1 MLPASAMSG
10 FNSFSTGNVNL
21 QITEVSLC
29 KMLTWCY
36 LMGVLFVKTPVRC
49 VCVCVFF
56 FFLIYLFIYFF
67 GLYCFVLFCFV
78 FSFVSFF
85 LVGILLGFL
94 NIVYST
100 VPVYH

>member
-49 VCVCVFF
+49 VCVCVFLFIYLF
-56 FFLIYLFIYFF
+56 FFLDCI
-67 GLYCFVLFCFV
+67 VLFCFV
-78 FSFVSFF
+78 LFF
-85 LVGILLGFL
+85 LLSLSF
-94 NIVYST
+94 
-100 VPVYH
+100 

>member
-29 KMLTWCY
+29 KMLTLCY

-49 VCVCVFF
+49 VCVCVCVCVF
-56 FFLIYLFIYFF
+56 YLFIYFWI
-67 GLYCFVLFCFV
+67 VLFCFV
-78 FSFVSFF
+78 LFF
-85 LVGILLGFL
+85 LLSLSF
-94 NIVYST
+94 
-100 VPVYH
+100 

>member
-29 KMLTWCY
+29 KMLTLCY

-49 VCVCVFF
+49 VCVCVCVFF
-56 FFLIYLFIYFF
+56 V
-67 GLYCFVLFCFV
+67 LYCFVLFCF
-78 FSFVSFF
+78 FFCFVSFF

>member
-56 FFLIYLFIYFF
+56 LFIYFFF
-67 GLYCFVLFCFV
+67 GLYCFVLFCFFFCLFL
-78 FSFVSFF
+78 FSRNFTWF
-85 LVGILLGFL
+85 
-94 NIVYST
+94 
-100 VPVYH
+100 P

>member
-49 VCVCVFF
+49 VCVCVCVFF
-56 FFLIYLFIYFF
+56 CIVLF
-67 GLYCFVLFCFV
+67 CFVLFCFLFCLFL
-78 FSFVSFF
+78 FSRNFTWF
-85 LVGILLGFL
+85 
-94 NIVYST
+94 
-100 VPVYH
+100 P

>member
-29 KMLTWCY
+29 KMLTLCY
-36 LMGVLFVKTPVRC
+36 LMGVLFVKTPVGC

-56 FFLIYLFIYFF
+56 FLGGGGI
-67 GLYCFVLFCFV
+67 VLFCFV
-78 FSFVSFF
+78 LFFSFVSFF

-100 VPVYH
+100 VPAYH

>member
-49 VCVCVFF
+49 VCVCVCVFF
-56 FFLIYLFIYFF
+56 YLFIYFF

>member
-49 VCVCVFF
+49 VCVCVCVFF
-56 FFLIYLFIYFF
+56 FFV
-67 GLYCFVLFCFV
+67 LYCFVLFCFV
-78 FSFVSFF
+78 FCFVSFF

>member
-49 VCVCVFF
+49 VCVCVCFF
-56 FFLIYLFIYFF
+56 YLFIYFWI
-67 GLYCFVLFCFV
+67 VLFCFV
-78 FSFVSFF
+78 LFF
-85 LVGILLGFL
+85 LLSLSF
-94 NIVYST
+94 
-100 VPVYH
+100 

>member
-29 KMLTWCY
+29 KMLTLCY
-36 LMGVLFVKTPVRC
+36 LMGVLFVKTPVQC

-56 FFLIYLFIYFF
+56 LGGGVG
-67 GLYCFVLFCFV
+67 GLYCFVLFCFSLLSL
-78 FSFVSFF
+78 SF
-85 LVGILLGFL
+85 
-94 NIVYST
+94 
-100 VPVYH
+100 

>member
-49 VCVCVFF
+49 VCVCVCVFF
-56 FFLIYLFIYFF
+56 FFFV
-67 GLYCFVLFCFV
+67 LYCFVLFCFV
-78 FSFVSFF
+78 FCFVSFF

>member
-56 FFLIYLFIYFF
+56 FCI
-67 GLYCFVLFCFV
+67 VLFCFG
-78 FSFVSFF
+78 FCFVSFF

>member
-49 VCVCVFF
+49 VCVCFF
-56 FFLIYLFIYFF
+56 FFYLFIYFF

>member
-56 FFLIYLFIYFF
+56 YLFIYFWI
-67 GLYCFVLFCFV
+67 VLFCFV
-78 FSFVSFF
+78 LFF
-85 LVGILLGFL
+85 LLSLSF
-94 NIVYST
+94 
-100 VPVYH
+100 

>member
-56 FFLIYLFIYFF
+56 ILFYFF
-67 GLYCFVLFCFV
+67 WIVLFCFV
-78 FSFVSFF
+78 LFF
-85 LVGILLGFL
+85 LLSLSF
-94 NIVYST
+94 
-100 VPVYH
+100 

>member
-49 VCVCVFF
+49 VCVCVCVCVC
-56 FFLIYLFIYFF
+56 
-67 GLYCFVLFCFV
+67 LYCIVLFCFV
-78 FSFVSFF
+78 LFF
-85 LVGILLGFL
+85 LFCLFL
-94 NIVYST
+94 FSRNFT
-100 VPVYH
+100 WFP

>member
-56 FFLIYLFIYFF
+56 FVLYCIVLF
-67 GLYCFVLFCFV
+67 CFVLFCFV
-78 FSFVSFF
+78 FCFVSFF

>member
-49 VCVCVFF
+49 VCVCVCVFF
-56 FFLIYLFIYFF
+56 FKFIYLFIYLFF
-67 GLYCFVLFCFV
+67 WIVLFCFVLFCFFFCLFL
-78 FSFVSFF
+78 FSRNFTWF
-85 LVGILLGFL
+85 
-94 NIVYST
+94 
-100 VPVYH
+100 P

>member
-49 VCVCVFF
+49 VCVCVCVFYFIFF
-56 FFLIYLFIYFF
+56 FWI
-67 GLYCFVLFCFV
+67 VLFCFV
-78 FSFVSFF
+78 LFF
-85 LVGILLGFL
+85 LLSLSF
-94 NIVYST
+94 
-100 VPVYH
+100 

>member
-49 VCVCVFF
+49 VCVCVCVCV
-56 FFLIYLFIYFF
+56 FLFIYLFLDCI
-67 GLYCFVLFCFV
+67 VLFCFV

>member
-1 MLPASAMSG
+1 MLHASAMSG

-56 FFLIYLFIYFF
+56 FIYLFLFLDCI
-67 GLYCFVLFCFV
+67 VLFCFV
-78 FSFVSFF
+78 LFF
-85 LVGILLGFL
+85 LLSLSF
-94 NIVYST
+94 
-100 VPVYH
+100 

>member
-49 VCVCVFF
+49 VCVCVCV
-56 FFLIYLFIYFF
+56 
-67 GLYCFVLFCFV
+67 CFCIVLFCFV
-78 FSFVSFF
+78 FCFVSFF

>member
-49 VCVCVFF
+49 VCVCVCVC
-56 FFLIYLFIYFF
+56 FFL
-67 GLYCFVLFCFV
+67 YCIVLFCFV
-78 FSFVSFF
+78 LFFVLSLSF
-85 LVGILLGFL
+85 
-94 NIVYST
+94 
-100 VPVYH
+100 

>member
-49 VCVCVFF
+49 VCVCVCVCVF
-56 FFLIYLFIYFF
+56 YLFIYFWI
-67 GLYCFVLFCFV
+67 VLFCFV
-78 FSFVSFF
+78 LFF
-85 LVGILLGFL
+85 LLSLSF
-94 NIVYST
+94 
-100 VPVYH
+100 

>member
-49 VCVCVFF
+49 VCVCVCFF
-56 FFLIYLFIYFF
+56 YLFIYFF

>member
-49 VCVCVFF
+49 VCVCVC
-56 FFLIYLFIYFF
+56 FFLYCIVLF
-67 GLYCFVLFCFV
+67 CFVLFCFLFCLFL
-78 FSFVSFF
+78 FSRNFTWF
-85 LVGILLGFL
+85 
-94 NIVYST
+94 
-100 VPVYH
+100 P

>member
-49 VCVCVFF
+49 VCVCVCVF
-56 FFLIYLFIYFF
+56 
-67 GLYCFVLFCFV
+67 LYCIVLFCFV
-78 FSFVSFF
+78 LFFVLSLSF
-85 LVGILLGFL
+85 
-94 NIVYST
+94 
-100 VPVYH
+100 

>member
-21 QITEVSLC
+21 QITEVSPC
-29 KMLTWCY
+29 KMLTLCY

-56 FFLIYLFIYFF
+56 FLGGGG
-67 GLYCFVLFCFV
+67 GLYFFVLFCFSL
-78 FSFVSFF
+78 FYVSF
-85 LVGILLGFL
+85 
-94 NIVYST
+94 
-100 VPVYH
+100 

>member
-49 VCVCVFF
+49 VCVCVCVFF
-56 FFLIYLFIYFF
+56 FV
-67 GLYCFVLFCFV
+67 LYCFVLFCFV
-78 FSFVSFF
+78 FCFVSFF

>member
-21 QITEVSLC
+21 QITEVSPC
-29 KMLTWCY
+29 KMLTLCY

-49 VCVCVFF
+49 VCVCVCV
-56 FFLIYLFIYFF
+56 FFLGGGGDCI
-67 GLYCFVLFCFV
+67 VLF

-85 LVGILLGFL
+85 LVGILIGFL

>member
-49 VCVCVFF
+49 VCVCVCFF
-56 FFLIYLFIYFF
+56 YLFIYFF

-78 FSFVSFF
+78 LFCFFFCLFLFSRNFTWF
-85 LVGILLGFL
+85 
-94 NIVYST
+94 
-100 VPVYH
+100 P

>member
-29 KMLTWCY
+29 KMLTLCY

-49 VCVCVFF
+49 VCVCVCVCFF
-56 FFLIYLFIYFF
+56 CI
-67 GLYCFVLFCFV
+67 VLFCFV
-78 FSFVSFF
+78 LFFF
-85 LVGILLGFL
+85 LFCLFL
-94 NIVYST
+94 FSRNFT
-100 VPVYH
+100 WFP

>member
-56 FFLIYLFIYFF
+56 FFFLYCIVLF
-67 GLYCFVLFCFV
+67 CFVLFCFLFCLFL
-78 FSFVSFF
+78 FSRNFTWF
-85 LVGILLGFL
+85 
-94 NIVYST
+94 
-100 VPVYH
+100 P

>member
-21 QITEVSLC
+21 QITEVSPC
-29 KMLTWCY
+29 KMLTLCY

-56 FFLIYLFIYFF
+56 ILFYFF
-67 GLYCFVLFCFV
+67 WIVLFCFV
-78 FSFVSFF
+78 LFF
-85 LVGILLGFL
+85 LLSLSF
-94 NIVYST
+94 
-100 VPVYH
+100 

>member
-56 FFLIYLFIYFF
+56 CIVLF
-67 GLYCFVLFCFV
+67 CFVLFCFV
-78 FSFVSFF
+78 FCFVSFF

>member
-29 KMLTWCY
+29 KMLTLCY
-36 LMGVLFVKTPVRC
+36 LMGVLFVKTPVGCVC

-56 FFLIYLFIYFF
+56 FVWGGGGI
-67 GLYCFVLFCFV
+67 VLFCFV
-78 FSFVSFF
+78 LFFSFVSFF

>member
-56 FFLIYLFIYFF
+56 FIYLCIFLDCI
-67 GLYCFVLFCFV
+67 VLFCFV
-78 FSFVSFF
+78 LFFVLSLSF
-85 LVGILLGFL
+85 
-94 NIVYST
+94 
-100 VPVYH
+100 